1 VGVDEVIALGEGIAG
16 EDGGVGK
23 GWRDPDGEVGV
34 NWRCF
39 QRFSS
44 EAGVPEE
51 EACEDFDLRIEGRSI
66 HGAGHLGEAK
76 QDHSLCAVGGWARPW
91 SHRRGRSERT
101 DGGGSLRVL
110 DQR

>member
-1 VGVDEVIALGEGIAG
+1 MGVDEVIALGEGIAG

-34 NWRCF
+34 NWCCF
-39 QRFSS
+39 QRFSR

-51 EACEDFDLRIEGRSI
+51 EACEGFDLRIEGRSI

-76 QDHSLCAVGGWARPW
+76 QAHSVCAVGG
-91 SHRRGRSERT
+91 
-101 DGGGSLRVL
+101 
-110 DQR
+110 